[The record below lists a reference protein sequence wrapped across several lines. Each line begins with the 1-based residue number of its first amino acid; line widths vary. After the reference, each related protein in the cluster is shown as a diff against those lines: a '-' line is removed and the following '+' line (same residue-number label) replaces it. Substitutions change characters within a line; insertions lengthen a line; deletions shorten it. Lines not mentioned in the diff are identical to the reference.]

1 MDGQLLQDI
10 CLFGVKVESHLC
22 KPFEAPG
29 TADAISD
36 EHSCHVTLVD
46 QLSDLGR
53 GGEGRGG
60 EGRGGEGRGGEGRGG
75 EGRGGE
81 GRGGEGRGGEGRG
94 GEGRGG
100 EERRGGK
107 DGNKLKENSCC
118 AGN

>member
-1 MDGQLLQDI
+1 MGVCHVDGQLLQDV
-10 CLFGVKVESHLC
+10 CLLGVKVESHLC

-60 EGRGGEGRGGEGRGG
+60 
-75 EGRGGE
+75 
-81 GRGGEGRGGEGRG
+81 
-94 GEGRGG
+94 
-100 EERRGGK
+100 GK